1 MKQIGS
7 ELGEVGQLIF
17 AEMFE
22 VRNLPGIVPKSY
34 VYGRMV
40 DYVDDDTKVENT
52 KPASSQA
59 KNKFL
64 SAVRKVIGK
73 VRCV

>member
-22 VRNLPGIVPKSY
+22 VRSLPGTVPKSY
-34 VYGRMV
+34 FYERMM
-40 DYVDDDTKVENT
+40 DYVDDDTNKVEP
-52 KPASSQA
+52 KRSRA
-59 KNKFL
+59 KDRFQV
-64 SAVRKVIGK
+64 AVRKVLGK